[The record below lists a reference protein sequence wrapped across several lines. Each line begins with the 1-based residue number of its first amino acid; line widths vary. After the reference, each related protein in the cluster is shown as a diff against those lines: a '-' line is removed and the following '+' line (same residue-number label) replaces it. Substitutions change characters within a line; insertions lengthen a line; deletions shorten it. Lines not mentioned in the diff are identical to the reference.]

1 MVNGVASVMAL
12 IFGAHAMAR
21 FDGSDRAEHFGNAL
35 VAIALKF
42 LYAAPP
48 NLLPPSLDDALD
60 QRLGQRWRHQFGPR
74 QFQRR
79 TELLHE
85 VPHAG
90 IATGER
96 VRQER
101 AHERPADASAKAD
114 RIVDLAGR
122 CNTFVDQMQRLAPQ

>member
-1 MVNGVASVMAL
+1 MVNGVGSVMAL

-42 LYAAPP
+42 LDAAPAK
-48 NLLPPSLDDALD
+48 LLGRALDDALD
-60 QRLGQRWRHQFGPR
+60 PRLGQRWRHPFGPR
-74 QFQRR
+74 QSQPR

-96 VRQER
+96 VLQER
-101 AHERPADASAKAD
+101 AHERPQDASAKAD
-114 RIVDLAGR
+114 RIIDLAAR
-122 CNTFVDQMQRLAPQ
+122 CKTFVDQM